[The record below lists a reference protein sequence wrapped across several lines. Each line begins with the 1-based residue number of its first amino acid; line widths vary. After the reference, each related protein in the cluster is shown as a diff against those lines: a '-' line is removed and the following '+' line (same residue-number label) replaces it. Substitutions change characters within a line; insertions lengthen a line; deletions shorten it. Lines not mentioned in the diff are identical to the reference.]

1 MVRCAGVEGRD
12 ASGAGGRVQVRV
24 RLAGRLAGVFGA
36 PLLAVELPPGATVA
50 DLLADLA
57 ARTPDAEAAL
67 AAALPVV
74 AGEHAARDH
83 VLSPRQEVAL
93 LLPVSGG

>member
-1 MVRCAGVEGRD
+1 MERREPAGAD
-12 ASGAGGRVQVRV
+12 GRVQVRV
-24 RLAGRLAGVFGA
+24 RLAGGLAAVFGA
-36 PLLAVELPPGATVA
+36 PGLAVELPEGATVA

-57 ARTPDAEAAL
+57 GRAPGAGAAL

-74 AGEHAARDH
+74 AGAHAARDH